1 MSHTIRIL
9 ITRPDFRTLP
19 AWKLPVYPRSAGL
32 SEYHEGDIQDSTP
45 RPFVQLNWCLSGR
58 GDVIQEGKE
67 FQIEPGGVWFTP
79 PGLRCFTRQRE
90 GVLRIRWIT
99 FDGPDAER
107 FLDGYG

>member
-67 FQIEPGGVWFTP
+67 FQIEPGGV
-79 PGLRCFTRQRE
+79 
-90 GVLRIRWIT
+90 
-99 FDGPDAER
+99 
-107 FLDGYG
+107 